1 MRLYCQLC
9 GHQLFTIFSESEEQA
24 PLPRAPD
31 QTLHDTIAPVMPF
44 ATSGPS
50 TRTNPAPAKKK
61 ELCGI
66 CGTGFQLKRMKH
78 VICSLCNVYYHKKH
92 PEVRMSF
99 EEGVTSYVCHKCN
112 PTGPP
117 SSHHQARAPRPRF
130 NALEGLPGHTPAL
143 PSSDQGIEAQMS
155 ACSPARDHGPAP
167 GPGTQMGTVS
177 ITDNGD
183 MVYRDPDLERLLVEA
198 EEQETESLVTWARDV
213 VEKATV
219 LPSYSDYWPQ
229 FDARMNQLGFVRDPS
244 QEFTPPNGDCA
255 LEAITAQVS
264 RHFLT

>member
-1 MRLYCQLC
+1 
-9 GHQLFTIFSESEEQA
+9 
-24 PLPRAPD
+24 
-31 QTLHDTIAPVMPF
+31 
-44 ATSGPS
+44 
-50 TRTNPAPAKKK
+50 
-61 ELCGI
+61 
-66 CGTGFQLKRMKH
+66 
-78 VICSLCNVYYHKKH
+78 
-92 PEVRMSF
+92 
-99 EEGVTSYVCHKCN
+99 
-112 PTGPP
+112 
-117 SSHHQARAPRPRF
+117 
-130 NALEGLPGHTPAL
+130 
-143 PSSDQGIEAQMS
+143 MS

-264 RHFLT
+264 RHFLTRMIWFIKNEKLNLS